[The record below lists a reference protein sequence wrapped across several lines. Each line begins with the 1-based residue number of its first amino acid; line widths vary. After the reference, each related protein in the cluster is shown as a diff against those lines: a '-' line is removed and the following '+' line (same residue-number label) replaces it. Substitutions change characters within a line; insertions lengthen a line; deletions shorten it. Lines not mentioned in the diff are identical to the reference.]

1 MKYNYITIEGN
12 IGAGK
17 TSLATMLS
25 QKMGA
30 KLVLEQF
37 ADNPFIA
44 KFYENPEKFALPFEL
59 FFVAERFQQLSEMT
73 AQQDFFFNGV
83 ITDYLFIKSQLFS
96 KVNLT
101 EDEFKLY
108 NRIFDIIYKNLPQP
122 DLIVYLH
129 CSVEKLQQNIKSRG
143 RAYEQN
149 ISDEYLENIQNQYFA
164 LFKSLENR
172 RILVLDIN
180 QIDFVNNPEHFKI
193 IETAINLEYTDALK
207 FITLE

>member
-1 MKYNYITIEGN
+1 MQYRYITIEGN

-17 TSLATMLS
+17 TSLATMLAK
-25 QKMGA
+25 KMGA
-30 KLVLEQF
+30 RLVLEQF

-44 KFYENPEKFALPFEL
+44 KFYENPEKFAFPFEL

-101 EDEFKLY
+101 DDEFKLY
-108 NRIFDIIYKNLPQP
+108 NRIFDIIYKTLPAP

-129 CSVEKLQQNIKSRG
+129 CSIENLQKKIKIRG
-143 RAYEQN
+143 REYEQN
-149 ISDEYLENIQNQYFA
+149 IKDEYLENIEAQYFS
-164 LFKSLENR
+164 LFKNLKNS
-172 RILVLDIN
+172 RILILDIN
-180 QIDFVNNPEHFKI
+180 QLDFVNNPHHFEI
-193 IETAINLEYTDALK
+193 IEEVINRDYDNKLNY
-207 FITLE
+207 ITLE

>member
-1 MKYNYITIEGN
+1 MQYRYITIEGN

-17 TSLATMLS
+17 TSLATLLAK
-25 QKMGA
+25 KMGA

-44 KFYENPEKFALPFEL
+44 KFYENPEKFAFPFEL

-101 EDEFKLY
+101 DDEFKLY
-108 NRIFDIIYKNLPQP
+108 SRIFDIIYKTLPTP
-122 DLIVYLH
+122 DLIIYLH
-129 CSVEKLQQNIKSRG
+129 CSIENLQQKIKLRG
-143 RAYEQN
+143 RVYEQN
-149 ISDEYLENIQNQYFA
+149 IKDEYLENIEAQYFS
-164 LFKSLENR
+164 LFKNLNNS
-172 RILVLDIN
+172 RILILDIN
-180 QIDFVNNPEHFKI
+180 NLDFVNNPHHFEI
-193 IETAINLEYTDALK
+193 IEEVINRDYDNKLNYL
-207 FITLE
+207 TLE

>member
-1 MKYNYITIEGN
+1 MQYRYITIEGN

-17 TSLATMLS
+17 TSLATMLAK
-25 QKMGA
+25 KMGA
-30 KLVLEQF
+30 RLVLEQF

-44 KFYENPEKFALPFEL
+44 KFYENPEKFAFPFEL

-101 EDEFKLY
+101 DDEFKLY
-108 NRIFDIIYKNLPQP
+108 SRIFDIIYKTLPTP

-129 CSVEKLQQNIKSRG
+129 CSIENLQQKIKLRG

-149 ISDEYLENIQNQYFA
+149 IKDEYLENIEAQYFS
-164 LFKSLENR
+164 LFKNLNNS
-172 RILVLDIN
+172 RILILDIN
-180 QIDFVNNPEHFKI
+180 NLDFVNNPHHFEI
-193 IETAINLEYTDALK
+193 IEEVINRDYDNKLNY
-207 FITLE
+207 ITLE

>member
-17 TSLATMLS
+17 TSLATMLAE
-25 QKMGA
+25 KMGA

-44 KFYENPEKFALPFEL
+44 KFYENPEKFAFPFEL
-59 FFVAERFQQLSEMT
+59 FFVAERFQQLSEMI
-73 AQQDFFFNGV
+73 AQQDIFFNGV

-108 NRIFDIIYKNLPQP
+108 NRIFDIIYKSLPTP

-129 CSVEKLQQNIKSRG
+129 SSVEKLQQNIKLRG
-143 RAYEQN
+143 REYEQN
-149 ISDEYLENIQNQYFA
+149 ISNEYLENIQNQYFGF
-164 LFKSLENR
+164 FKSLQNK
-172 RILVLDIN
+172 RILILDIN
-180 QIDFVNNPEHFKI
+180 QIDFVNNKDHFKI
-193 IETAINLEYTDALK
+193 IEEVINKDYEDTLNY
-207 FITLE
+207 ITLE